1 MTRVVFA
8 AQIESII
15 RLSTVDLFWHFQWRR
30 FNFFDKEIL
39 RNFEGSSSEPF
50 DKLKVS
56 NRA

>member
-1 MTRVVFA
+1 MTMVVFA
-8 AQIESII
+8 VQNESVI

-39 RNFEGSSSEPF
+39 RNFESNEPF